1 MCRKSIL
8 FVLICLVFTYVFSKE
23 VKSQA
28 PVKPQAVSPSC
39 PVTKA
44 NDAVQVPAKAVSL
57 SPPLL
62 IGQDT
67 DADRAKFLGKVD
79 SVERPFNPPPAEAMR
94 PGLSI
99 PSLAPATHFGSQA
112 PVPLPPPAVI
122 VTTVAPRKSGNI
134 WSIQIEQADG
144 KNIIRATIGKKSA
157 VRIVCDQVDLQTP
170 RDIFQAQGNVELSG
184 EGVQGRCEKLTI
196 NLNEDRLN
204 LDGKAEVGIYKQQG
218 NAKDAPGASQKFLLE
233 LKGEQLSLRWPDLQ
247 AKVQEPPQP
256 PPVSENAKSARGP
269 AITDVPQT
277 QPVPYTPP
285 SQD

>member
-8 FVLICLVFTYVFSKE
+8 FVLVFLVFTYVLSKE

-28 PVKPQAVSPSC
+28 PVKAQAVSPPAS
-39 PVTKA
+39 VTKE
-44 NDAVQVPAKAVSL
+44 NDTVQVPAKAVSL

-62 IGQDT
+62 LGQDT
-67 DADRAKFLGKVD
+67 DTDRVKVSGKVD
-79 SVERPFNPPPAEAMR
+79 DVERPNNPPPE
-94 PGLSI
+94 
-99 PSLAPATHFGSQA
+99 PATHFGGPA
-112 PVPLPPPAVI
+112 PVPPPPSAVV
-122 VTTVAPRKSGNI
+122 VTTVAPRKSTNI
-134 WSIQIEQADG
+134 WSIQIEQTDG

-218 NAKDAPGASQKFLLE
+218 SAKDAPGATQKFLLE

-247 AKVQEPPQP
+247 AKVEEPPQP
-256 PPVSENAKSARGP
+256 PRVSVNVNPAPGPV
-269 AITDVPQT
+269 
-277 QPVPYTPP
+277 VPYFPP